1 MSCRPQRLRAAADDG
16 FTLIELLVVLVII
29 AVLLAI
35 AVPSYIGFKDRAA
48 DRTAQANLRSALSS
62 AEAYYSDMR
71 TYAGMTPLTLQSID
85 AGLSRTLT
93 VVSAG
98 PSSYCIAENIQGRIW
113 SVMGPGTPAPSYVP
127 NGTCS

>member
-1 MSCRPQRLRAAADDG
+1 MVCRLHPKRTAAEDG

-35 AVPSYIGFKDRAA
+35 AVPSYLGFKDRAA
-48 DRTAQANLRSALSS
+48 DRTAQANLRSALPS
-62 AEAYYSDMR
+62 AEAYYSDRR
-71 TYAGMTPLTLQSID
+71 TYVGMTPLTLQSID

-98 PSSYCIAENIQGRIW
+98 PSSYCIAESIEGRAW

-127 NGTCS
+127 NATCS